1 MTQQAFIDVE
11 GARIHYRVDGVSGV
25 PERGKNPAP
34 VLLFSNSLGTDL
46 AMWDPQVAALGSRF
60 RIVRYDNRGH
70 GASTATGGEYTIE
83 LLANDA
89 LAVLDHLGLERV
101 GFCGISMGGAVGMWL
116 ALHVPKR
123 VHKLALCCTAAQLGT
138 AEVWNARIDTV
149 RKNGMQAVAEA
160 ALQRWFTLAFHQRE
174 PAAVD
179 RVRKMLLATSP
190 EGYAACCA
198 AVRDVDFRDAISRV
212 HAPTLVISGAKDAS
226 IPPAY
231 AHFLAER
238 IGGAKFVEL
247 DAAHLAN
254 IEAAPR
260 FTEEISR
267 FFAS

>member
-1 MTQQAFIDVE
+1 
-11 GARIHYRVDGVSGV
+11 
-25 PERGKNPAP
+25 
-34 VLLFSNSLGTDL
+34 
-46 AMWDPQVAALGSRF
+46 
-60 RIVRYDNRGH
+60 
-70 GASTATGGEYTIE
+70 
-83 LLANDA
+83 
-89 LAVLDHLGLERV
+89 
-101 GFCGISMGGAVGMWL
+101 MWL

-149 RKNGMQAVAEA
+149 RKNGMQAVTEA

-174 PAAVD
+174 PATVD

-190 EGYAACCA
+190 EGYAGCCA
-198 AVRDVDFRDAISRV
+198 AVRDVDFRDTISRV

-238 IGGAKFVEL
+238 IAGAKFVEL